1 MDMVAIITKVC
12 KSNGLVFAFMLIGI
26 ITLITYKL
34 SALTKGKIHGA
45 LLLLFLPG
53 LFWLIL
59 VELVLVVLKG

>member
-34 SALTKGKIHGA
+34 SAFA
-45 LLLLFLPG
+45 D
-53 LFWLIL
+53 
-59 VELVLVVLKG
+59 V